1 MTDKHQPPMA
11 TLGETAPRHSAII
24 EQEPI
29 DLDSEIQR
37 MSLREMIADIVKLK
51 ALHLAGQFARR
62 AEARPMTAIFIAMGL
77 GLLSGRLLRHMVL
90 SPRR

>member
-1 MTDKHQPPMA
+1 MTDKHERPMA
-11 TLGETAPRHSAII
+11 ALGETVPRHSAII
-24 EQEPI
+24 RRQPI

-51 ALHLAGQFARR
+51 ALHLAGQLARR
-62 AEARPMTAIFIAMGL
+62 IEARPMTAILIAMGL
-77 GLLSGRLLRHMVL
+77 GLLSGGLLRHTVL